1 MVQMTMELPDKLAER
16 IQPIRPW
23 LPIILELSFA
33 GLKTPA
39 TETLTEIILFLSTN
53 PSAQEVCNYHV
64 SERAQKRLQYLLAL
78 NRAALLGEPE
88 QRELDEMEKM
98 EQIMIMY
105 KARIAKQLQLEAE
118 NAS

>member
-1 MVQMTMELPDKLAER
+1 MVQMTMEVPDKLAER
-16 IQPIRPW
+16 IQPIGPW

-39 TETLTEIILFLSTN
+39 AETLAEIIQFLSTN
-53 PSAQEVCNYHV
+53 PSPKEVCNYHV
-64 SERAQKRLQYLLAL
+64 SERAQKRLQYLLGL
-78 NRAALLGEPE
+78 NSAVLLGERE

-98 EQIMIMY
+98 EHIMIMY